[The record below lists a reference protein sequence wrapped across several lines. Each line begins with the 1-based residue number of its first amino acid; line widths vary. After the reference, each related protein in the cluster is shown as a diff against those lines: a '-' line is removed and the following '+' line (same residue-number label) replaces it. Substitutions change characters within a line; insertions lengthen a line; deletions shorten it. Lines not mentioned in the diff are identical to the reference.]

1 MKKPNHVYQILALL
15 NMLEE
20 ASCISKD
27 PSVLRRLIFAASN
40 LSKDMPK
47 YWNFVSDFG
56 FKFSK
61 NDFKVNEVK
70 LLLEN
75 IDFIDQQAFDTD
87 KVLYMNLIIL
97 KDFKEILWE

>member
-1 MKKPNHVYQILALL
+1 MKKPNRVYQILALL

-56 FKFSK
+56 KVFKK
-61 NDFKVNEVK
+61 
-70 LLLEN
+70 
-75 IDFIDQQAFDTD
+75 
-87 KVLYMNLIIL
+87 
-97 KDFKEILWE
+97 